1 MGQIIKVAGI
11 AGAVTL
17 VLGTAVLADLSANTH
32 DEKPTA
38 TATVTATATPTA
50 QPTATVAPK
59 PTATPTAKPAAV
71 KAPACEE
78 DQPCW
83 DCKTMG
89 NRVCGPTSPATI
101 PANLAAPV
109 KATPAK
115 LPVSATAKKVTP
127 ATENDMVAPG
137 NVGCDGRMC
146 ADVNTQPKDATGYW
160 KWDWST
166 GWVHYKTFVEPY
178 VPGAVA
184 EQSSGMDKGAGIPA
198 GVKPST
204 PEQSSGMA
212 KGSGIPAGV
221 KPAAGST
228 ADAETTWIK
237 AGYPDAAFPVGG
249 WTVGGKATG
258 EDVTLTSSMTGTVY
272 VYHQPHGE
280 AVLTGKQVD
289 EGRAYLSHCKH

>member
-38 TATVTATATPTA
+38 AVTATATPTA

-109 KATPAK
+109 KVPTVTVPVAPAK
-115 LPVSATAKKVTP
+115 KYVPCSAVG
-127 ATENDMVAPG
+127 MVA
-137 NVGCDGRMC
+137 DGQGVC
-146 ADVNTQPKDATGYW
+146 HAKQAPAQ
-160 KWDWST
+160 
-166 GWVHYKTFVEPY
+166 PY
-178 VPGAVA
+178 VPQAVA
-184 EQSSGMDKGAGIPA
+184 PTEAKKSSGPVNG
-198 GVKPST
+198 GVADTAAMTFNVECTHP
-204 PEQSSGMA
+204 PMGYA
-212 KGSGIPAGV
+212 ASGIG
-221 KPAAGST
+221 
-228 ADAETTWIK
+228 TTLRNDW
-237 AGYPDAAFPVGG
+237 DAAWKGLYPYMPDYVQVCTNDPTKSKGWDQGTNVNRYASDQISGTNLFFLFNTPV
-249 WTVGGKATG
+249 
-258 EDVTLTSSMTGTVY
+258 
-272 VYHQPHGE
+272 
-280 AVLTGKQVD
+280 
-289 EGRAYLSHCKH
+289 R